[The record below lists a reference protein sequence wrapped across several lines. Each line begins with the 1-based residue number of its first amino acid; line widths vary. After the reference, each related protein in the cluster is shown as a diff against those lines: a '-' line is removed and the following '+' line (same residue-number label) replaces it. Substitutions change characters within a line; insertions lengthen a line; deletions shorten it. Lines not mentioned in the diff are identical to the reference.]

1 MARIQIEYTASV
13 EAYKAKLQELI
24 ALNETLMRASNSANV
39 SIQNLNKSA
48 SQAGGTSKIAS
59 QANTAQK
66 EAEKAQK
73 AAEAAEKAKAKAA
86 EAAEAA
92 KIKAAEKAQKVAEAL
107 AKKSQKEAEAAE
119 KAKVKAAE
127 ASENAKVR
135 AAEAAAKKREAAEFR
150 ILLAQERK
158 EKAAVKA
165 TEAAENARVKA
176 AEKAA
181 KERERL
187 EKQAIRATEMAEK
200 QRVRV
205 AQREAKERERLEKQA
220 VRAAEMAEKQRVRAT
235 QQAEKERVRA
245 TQQAERERARASQ
258 ERIRAEQNF
267 ARPLQGITS
276 YVAAA
281 FAIGSIVNFT
291 KELVQLIA
299 QLEIVQSRFN
309 FIYNGQEEGEKG
321 FLRLSE
327 RIRTLGLDYQ
337 STIEQFS
344 SFSIA
349 AQQAN
354 FTVLQTEDMFVRFA
368 SSLRAVGASNLQVQR
383 SFYALQQMMSKGVVA
398 AEELRRQ
405 MGESLPGAASIMYQA
420 YKKLHPESVQTER
433 DFMKLQEQGKILSR
447 EVLPEFINMLEKTFA
462 PALESKMNS
471 LTATIERTE
480 QAWLDFKFTLLDV
493 QPIKNA
499 LNTITEKLRDF
510 TNVSKARNLTAAE
523 KDAYD
528 RGVIGDVIIGA
539 GVGATLLKLIPT
551 LVNGFFTFLIQKAPQ
566 IGFNLAKAFTAAL
579 STIKVSGPAFLLSLQ
594 GDTAEGSSALGN
606 RAKSRM
612 DYEERRRIFAAEVEA
627 KKRTQ
632 IENDLRKRYPELN
645 GEAFAKRVQQALAIE
660 MAKIS
665 SLKIGIDVK
674 NLNTGLV
681 QARGQVSAK
690 DLFSSAE
697 LARLDYEAR
706 VAEAEKAA
714 SERQEASQRFRG
726 LDQEGRESFI
736 QTLTKELDFYG
747 KKVEEI
753 EQKFKDFPEKAEE
766 EIKKL
771 NERLRETGTLS
782 ANALNLPVGTRLTTG
797 DLREM
802 LQAYLADYLKIHQS
816 LLETDL
822 KREEEDKNALEA
834 RQKYLQGLVDLA
846 KIAVEKEKFQLQKR
860 GKDELGMETTNSKNL
875 LELQKKLSKAELDLA
890 NHNDRESSQKLLAN
904 KQEYQ
909 LKVEKLD
916 YEFSEY
922 EKNVAYE
929 RGVRT
934 INEQKAVLEKNLI
947 NLKEYQK
954 ESLQNTLDA
963 LDKDEQLLKI
973 GFEKKEILE
982 EEYSKRLEDINKK
995 RFDATKKYN
1004 VAILDLELASVEK
1017 KISLVQQEFA
1027 SFEMMTSDE
1036 MRLKEEAMRIE
1047 MEREIKQNEL
1057 LGELAEAR
1065 REKFNAE
1072 VKKMYADARKE
1083 DKEYFQ
1089 DLKDY
1094 IEEPFLSS
1102 GTKEIK
1108 DIDKEVQDRIVE
1120 YTQRVMAG
1128 RVRGTGAVEGFD
1140 PITGLPQVSQ
1150 GALVT
1155 VGSKEYNDTVDKIR
1169 QSGEKGKEGIT
1180 ENPFGLNDEQL
1191 RQIKDALNIVGN
1203 AFKDLYDLRME
1214 LARRANEAEL
1224 EMLEKR
1230 FNAGLMRENE
1240 YNEKVAE
1247 IKKRQAL
1254 AERDAAKF
1262 GIVLDT
1268 AQGIARIW
1276 AKNAFA
1282 PPVAAAL
1289 TALLLGVSA
1298 AQLNAVSSAPLP
1310 TFHEGGLDIRKN
1322 SKKKPDN
1329 GLKSDEFYAKLQEG
1343 ESVMTREE
1351 TRKYKDVL
1359 KAIRE
1364 DAMPIELMKAYK
1376 LPAYP
1381 RSIDKPSLMASNN
1394 TSLELAY
1401 QNAELVD
1408 AVKRNGAVTIRNAND
1423 IAEAIVS
1430 KSSFMKIANRRRIK

>member
-24 ALNETLMRASNSANV
+24 ALNETLMRVSNSANA

-73 AAEAAEKAKAKAA
+73 AAEAAEKAKVKAA

-92 KIKAAEKAQKVAEAL
+92 KIKAAEKAQKAAEAL

-127 ASENAKVR
+127 AAENAKVR

-200 QRVRV
+200 QRVRA

-220 VRAAEMAEKQRVRAT
+220 VRAAEMAEKQRVRAA
-235 QQAEKERVRA
+235 QQAEKEKVRA

-258 ERIRAEQNF
+258 ERMRAEQNV

-405 MGESLPGAASIMYQA
+405 MGESLPGAASLMYQA

-462 PALESKMNS
+462 PALESKINS

-510 TNVSKARNLTAAE
+510 TNVSKAQNLTAAE

-566 IGFNLAKAFTAAL
+566 IGFNLAKAFTTAL
-579 STIKVSGPAFLLSLQ
+579 STMKVSGPAFLLSLQ
-594 GDTAEGSSALGN
+594 GDTAEGSSALGD

-665 SLKIGIDVK
+665 NLKIGIDVK

-681 QARGQVSAK
+681 QARGQVSAR
-690 DLFSSAE
+690 DLFSTAE

-726 LDQEGRESFI
+726 LDQESRENI
-736 QTLTKELDFYG
+736 IENLTQTLDFYAT
-747 KKVEEI
+747 KIEEI
-753 EQKFKDFPEKAEE
+753 DKTYKDFPEKAGE

-771 NERLRETGTLS
+771 NAEERQMTTAG
-782 ANALNLPVGTRLTTG
+782 ANAFNLRAGTIIKTG

-802 LQAYLADYLKIHQS
+802 AQAYLADYLKIHQS

-834 RQKYLQGLVDLA
+834 RQRYLQGLVDLA
-846 KIAVEKEKFQLQKR
+846 KMAVEREKFELQKK

-890 NHNDRESSQKLLAN
+890 NHNDRETSQKLLAN

-916 YEFSEY
+916 YEL
-922 EKNVAYE
+922 VIE
-929 RGVRT
+929 RYV
-934 INEQKAVLEKNLI
+934 INSLLKKSGMNSYLAKIKLITGFLEK
-947 NLKEYQK
+947 
-954 ESLQNTLDA
+954 
-963 LDKDEQLLKI
+963 LDK
-973 GFEKKEILE
+973 
-982 EEYSKRLEDINKK
+982 S
-995 RFDATKKYN
+995 
-1004 VAILDLELASVEK
+1004 
-1017 KISLVQQEFA
+1017 
-1027 SFEMMTSDE
+1027 
-1036 MRLKEEAMRIE
+1036 
-1047 MEREIKQNEL
+1047 
-1057 LGELAEAR
+1057 
-1065 REKFNAE
+1065 
-1072 VKKMYADARKE
+1072 
-1083 DKEYFQ
+1083 
-1089 DLKDY
+1089 
-1094 IEEPFLSS
+1094 
-1102 GTKEIK
+1102 
-1108 DIDKEVQDRIVE
+1108 
-1120 YTQRVMAG
+1120 
-1128 RVRGTGAVEGFD
+1128 
-1140 PITGLPQVSQ
+1140 
-1150 GALVT
+1150 
-1155 VGSKEYNDTVDKIR
+1155 
-1169 QSGEKGKEGIT
+1169 
-1180 ENPFGLNDEQL
+1180 
-1191 RQIKDALNIVGN
+1191 
-1203 AFKDLYDLRME
+1203 
-1214 LARRANEAEL
+1214 
-1224 EMLEKR
+1224 
-1230 FNAGLMRENE
+1230 
-1240 YNEKVAE
+1240 
-1247 IKKRQAL
+1247 
-1254 AERDAAKF
+1254 
-1262 GIVLDT
+1262 
-1268 AQGIARIW
+1268 
-1276 AKNAFA
+1276 
-1282 PPVAAAL
+1282 
-1289 TALLLGVSA
+1289 
-1298 AQLNAVSSAPLP
+1298 
-1310 TFHEGGLDIRKN
+1310 
-1322 SKKKPDN
+1322 
-1329 GLKSDEFYAKLQEG
+1329 
-1343 ESVMTREE
+1343 
-1351 TRKYKDVL
+1351 
-1359 KAIRE
+1359 
-1364 DAMPIELMKAYK
+1364 
-1376 LPAYP
+1376 
-1381 RSIDKPSLMASNN
+1381 
-1394 TSLELAY
+1394 
-1401 QNAELVD
+1401 
-1408 AVKRNGAVTIRNAND
+1408 
-1423 IAEAIVS
+1423 
-1430 KSSFMKIANRRRIK
+1430 

>member
-127 ASENAKVR
+127 AAENAKVR

-276 YVAAA
+276 YVSAA

-405 MGESLPGAASIMYQA
+405 MGESLPGAASLMYQA

-433 DFMKLQEQGKILSR
+433 DFMKLQEEGKILSR

-462 PALESKMNS
+462 PALESKINS

-816 LLETDL
+816 LSETDL

-922 EKNVAYE
+922 EKKVAYE

-973 GFEKKEILE
+973 AFENEEFLE
-982 EEYSKRLEDINKK
+982 QEYSKRLEDINKK

-1140 PITGLPQVSQ
+1140 PTTGLPQVSQ

-1155 VGSKEYNDTVDKIR
+1155 VGSKEYNETVDKIR
-1169 QSGEKGKEGIT
+1169 QSGEKRKEGIT

-1247 IKKRQAL
+1247 VKKRQAL

-1262 GIVLDT
+1262 GIVLNT
-1268 AQGIARIW
+1268 AQGIANVW
-1276 AKNAFA
+1276 SKFGAV

>member
-59 QANTAQK
+59 QANNAQK

-86 EAAEAA
+86 EAAEA
-92 KIKAAEKAQKVAEAL
+92 
-107 AKKSQKEAEAAE
+107 
-119 KAKVKAAE
+119 
-127 ASENAKVR
+127 AKVR

-258 ERIRAEQNF
+258 ERMRAEQNV

-309 FIYNGQEEGEKG
+309 FIYSGQEEGEKG

-1169 QSGEKGKEGIT
+1169 QSGEKRKEGIT

>member
-24 ALNETLMRASNSANV
+24 ALNETLMRVSNSANA

-73 AAEAAEKAKAKAA
+73 AAEAAEKAKVKAA

-92 KIKAAEKAQKVAEAL
+92 KIKAAEKAQKAAEAL

-127 ASENAKVR
+127 AAENAKVR

-200 QRVRV
+200 QRVRA

-220 VRAAEMAEKQRVRAT
+220 VRAAEMAEKQRVRAA
-235 QQAEKERVRA
+235 QQAEKEKVRA

-258 ERIRAEQNF
+258 ERMRAEQNV

-405 MGESLPGAASIMYQA
+405 MGESLPGAASLMYQA

-462 PALESKMNS
+462 PALESKINS

-510 TNVSKARNLTAAE
+510 TNVSKAQNLTAAE

-566 IGFNLAKAFTAAL
+566 IGFNLAKAFTTAL
-579 STIKVSGPAFLLSLQ
+579 STMKVSGPAFLLSLQ
-594 GDTAEGSSALGN
+594 GDTAEGSSALGD

-665 SLKIGIDVK
+665 NLKIGIDVK

-681 QARGQVSAK
+681 QARGQVSAR
-690 DLFSSAE
+690 DLFSTAE

-726 LDQEGRESFI
+726 LDQESRENI
-736 QTLTKELDFYG
+736 IENLTQTLDFYAT
-747 KKVEEI
+747 KIEEI
-753 EQKFKDFPEKAEE
+753 DKTYKDFPEKAGE

-771 NERLRETGTLS
+771 NAEERQMTTAG
-782 ANALNLPVGTRLTTG
+782 ANAFNLRAGTIIKTG

-802 LQAYLADYLKIHQS
+802 AQAYLADYLKIHQS

-834 RQKYLQGLVDLA
+834 RQRYLQGLVDLA
-846 KIAVEKEKFQLQKR
+846 KMAVEREKFELQKK

-890 NHNDRESSQKLLAN
+890 NHNDRETSQKLLAN

-922 EKNVAYE
+922 EKKVAYE

-954 ESLQNTLDA
+954 ESLQNTLDV

-973 GFEKKEILE
+973 AFEKKEILE
-982 EEYSKRLEDINKK
+982 QEYSKRLEDINKK

-1072 VKKMYADARKE
+1072 VKKMYVDARKE
-1083 DKEYFQ
+1083 DNEYFQ

-1120 YTQRVMAG
+1120 YTERVMAG
-1128 RVRGTGAVEGFD
+1128 RVRRTGAVEGFD
-1140 PITGLPQVSQ
+1140 PITGLPQ

-1155 VGSKEYNDTVDKIR
+1155 VGSKEYNETVDKIR
-1169 QSGEKGKEGIT
+1169 QSGEKRKEGIT
-1180 ENPFGLNDEQL
+1180 ENPFGLSDKQL
-1191 RQIKDALNIVGN
+1191 SQIKDALNIVSN
-1203 AFKDLYDLRME
+1203 AFKDLYDVRME

-1224 EMLEKR
+1224 EMLDKR
-1230 FNAGLMRENE
+1230 LNAGLMRENE

-1247 IKKRQAL
+1247 VKKRQAL

-1262 GIVLDT
+1262 GIVLNT
-1268 AQGIARIW
+1268 AQGIANVW
-1276 AKNAFA
+1276 SKFASA

-1298 AQLNAVSSAPLP
+1298 AQLNAVNSAPLP

-1381 RSIDKPSLMASNN
+1381 RSIDKPSLMASNS

>member
-24 ALNETLMRASNSANV
+24 ALNETLMRVSNSANA

-92 KIKAAEKAQKVAEAL
+92 KIKAAEKAQKAAEAL

-187 EKQAIRATEMAEK
+187 EKQA
-200 QRVRV
+200 
-205 AQREAKERERLEKQA
+205 

-258 ERIRAEQNF
+258 ERMRAEQNV

-405 MGESLPGAASIMYQA
+405 MGESLPGAASLMYQA

-433 DFMKLQEQGKILSR
+433 DFMKLQEEGKILSR

-681 QARGQVSAK
+681 QARGQVSAR
-690 DLFSSAE
+690 DLFSPAE
-697 LARLDYEAR
+697 LARLDDEAR

-726 LDQEGRESFI
+726 FDQEIRESFI

-753 EQKFKDFPEKAEE
+753 EQTYKDFPEKQEE

-782 ANALNLPVGTRLTTG
+782 ANALNLPAGTIIKTG
-797 DLREM
+797 DFLEM
-802 LQAYLADYLKIHQS
+802 AQAYLADYLKIHQS
-816 LLETDL
+816 LSETDL

-1089 DLKDY
+1089 DLKEY

-1155 VGSKEYNDTVDKIR
+1155 VGSKEYNETVDKIR
-1169 QSGEKGKEGIT
+1169 QSGEKRKEGIT

>member
-24 ALNETLMRASNSANV
+24 ALNETLTRVSNSANA

-92 KIKAAEKAQKVAEAL
+92 KIKAAEKAQKAAEAL

-127 ASENAKVR
+127 AAENAKVR

-200 QRVRV
+200 QRVRA

-220 VRAAEMAEKQRVRAT
+220 VRAAEMAEKQRVRAA
-235 QQAEKERVRA
+235 QQAEKEKVRA

-258 ERIRAEQNF
+258 ERIRAEQNV

-405 MGESLPGAASIMYQA
+405 MGESLPGAASLMYQA

-433 DFMKLQEQGKILSR
+433 DFMKLQEEGKILSR

-462 PALESKMNS
+462 PALESKINS

-551 LVNGFFTFLIQKAPQ
+551 LVNGFFTFLIQKAPE
-566 IGFNLAKAFTAAL
+566 IGFNLAKAFTTAL
-579 STIKVSGPAFLLSLQ
+579 SAMRVSLPAFFLSLQ
-594 GDTAEGSSALGN
+594 GDTAEGSSALGD

-612 DYEERRRIFAAEVEA
+612 DYEERRRIFAAAVEA
-627 KKRTQ
+627 KKKTE

-690 DLFSSAE
+690 DLFSPAE

-726 LDQEGRESFI
+726 LDQESRENI
-736 QTLTKELDFYG
+736 IEDLTQTLDFYAT
-747 KKVEEI
+747 KIEEI
-753 EQKFKDFPEKAEE
+753 DKTYKDFPEKAGE

-771 NERLRETGTLS
+771 NAEKTQITTAG
-782 ANALNLPVGTRLTTG
+782 ANAFNLRAGTILKTG

-802 LQAYLADYLKIHQS
+802 AQAYLADYLKIHQS

-1089 DLKDY
+1089 DLKQY

-1128 RVRGTGAVEGFD
+1128 RVRGAGAVEGFD

-1169 QSGEKGKEGIT
+1169 ESGEKRKEPIT

-1203 AFKDLYDLRME
+1203 AFKDLYDVRME

-1224 EMLEKR
+1224 EMLDKR
-1230 FNAGLMRENE
+1230 LNAGLMRENE

-1247 IKKRQAL
+1247 VKKRQAL

-1262 GIVLDT
+1262 GIVLNT
-1268 AQGIARIW
+1268 AQGIANVW
-1276 AKNAFA
+1276 SKFGAV

-1289 TALLLGVSA
+1289 TALLVGVSA
-1298 AQLNAVSSAPLP
+1298 AQLNAVNSAPLP

-1381 RSIDKPSLMASNN
+1381 RSIDKPSLMASNSN
-1394 TSLELAY
+1394 SLELAY

>member
-258 ERIRAEQNF
+258 ERMRAEQNV

-276 YVAAA
+276 YVSAA

-1140 PITGLPQVSQ
+1140 PTTGLPQVSQ

-1169 QSGEKGKEGIT
+1169 QSGEKRKEGIT

>member
-24 ALNETLMRASNSANV
+24 ALNETLTRVSNSANA

-92 KIKAAEKAQKVAEAL
+92 KIKAAEKAQKAAEAL

-127 ASENAKVR
+127 AAENAKVR

-200 QRVRV
+200 QRVRA

-220 VRAAEMAEKQRVRAT
+220 VRAAEMAEKQRVRAA
-235 QQAEKERVRA
+235 QQAEKEKVRA

-258 ERIRAEQNF
+258 ERIRAEQNV

-327 RIRTLGLDYQ
+327 GIRTLGLDYQ

-405 MGESLPGAASIMYQA
+405 MGESLPGAASLMYQA

-433 DFMKLQEQGKILSR
+433 DFMKLQEEGKILSR

-462 PALESKMNS
+462 PALESKINS

-551 LVNGFFTFLIQKAPQ
+551 LVNGFFTFLIQKAPE
-566 IGFNLAKAFTAAL
+566 IGFNLAKAFTTAL
-579 STIKVSGPAFLLSLQ
+579 SAMRVSLPAFFLSLQ
-594 GDTAEGSSALGN
+594 GDTAEGSSALGD

-612 DYEERRRIFAAEVEA
+612 DYEERRRIFAAAVEA
-627 KKRTQ
+627 KKKTE

-690 DLFSSAE
+690 DLFSPAE

-726 LDQEGRESFI
+726 LDQESRENI
-736 QTLTKELDFYG
+736 IEDLTQTLDFYAT
-747 KKVEEI
+747 KIEEI
-753 EQKFKDFPEKAEE
+753 DKTYKDFPEKAGE

-771 NERLRETGTLS
+771 NAEKTQITTAG
-782 ANALNLPVGTRLTTG
+782 ANAFNLRAGTILKTG

-802 LQAYLADYLKIHQS
+802 AQAYLADYLKIHQS

-1089 DLKDY
+1089 DLKQY

-1128 RVRGTGAVEGFD
+1128 RVRGAGAVEGFD

-1169 QSGEKGKEGIT
+1169 ESGEKRKEPIT

-1203 AFKDLYDLRME
+1203 AFKDLYDVRME

-1224 EMLEKR
+1224 EMLDKR
-1230 FNAGLMRENE
+1230 LNAGLMRENE

-1247 IKKRQAL
+1247 VKKRQAL

-1262 GIVLDT
+1262 GIVLNT
-1268 AQGIARIW
+1268 AQGIANVW
-1276 AKNAFA
+1276 SKFGAV

-1289 TALLLGVSA
+1289 TALLVGVSA
-1298 AQLNAVSSAPLP
+1298 AQLNAVNSAPLP

-1381 RSIDKPSLMASNN
+1381 RSIDKPSLMASNSN
-1394 TSLELAY
+1394 SLELAY

>member
-1 MARIQIEYTASV
+1 
-13 EAYKAKLQELI
+13 
-24 ALNETLMRASNSANV
+24 
-39 SIQNLNKSA
+39 
-48 SQAGGTSKIAS
+48 
-59 QANTAQK
+59 
-66 EAEKAQK
+66 AQK

-92 KIKAAEKAQKVAEAL
+92 KIKAAEKAQKAAEAL

-127 ASENAKVR
+127 AAENAKVR

-200 QRVRV
+200 QRVRA

-258 ERIRAEQNF
+258 ERMRAEQNV

-405 MGESLPGAASIMYQA
+405 MGESLPGAASLMYQA

-665 SLKIGIDVK
+665 NLKIGIDVK

-690 DLFSSAE
+690 DLFSPAE
-697 LARLDYEAR
+697 IARLDYEAR

-747 KKVEEI
+747 KKVEDI
-753 EQKFKDFPEKAEE
+753 EQKFKDFPEKAGE

-797 DLREM
+797 DFREM
-802 LQAYLADYLKIHQS
+802 AQAYLADYLKIHQS
-816 LLETDL
+816 LSETDL

-1089 DLKDY
+1089 DLKEY

-1155 VGSKEYNDTVDKIR
+1155 VGSKEYNETVDKIR
-1169 QSGEKGKEGIT
+1169 QSGEKRKEGIT

>member
-24 ALNETLMRASNSANV
+24 ALNETLMRVSNSANA

-92 KIKAAEKAQKVAEAL
+92 KIKAAEKAQKAAEAL

-127 ASENAKVR
+127 AAENAKVR

-200 QRVRV
+200 QRVRA

-258 ERIRAEQNF
+258 ERMRAEQNV

-405 MGESLPGAASIMYQA
+405 MGESLPGAASLMYQA

-665 SLKIGIDVK
+665 NLKIGIDVK

-690 DLFSSAE
+690 DLFSPAE
-697 LARLDYEAR
+697 IARLDYEAR

-747 KKVEEI
+747 KKVEDI
-753 EQKFKDFPEKAEE
+753 EQKFKDFPEKAGE

-797 DLREM
+797 DFREM
-802 LQAYLADYLKIHQS
+802 AQAYLADYLKIHQS
-816 LLETDL
+816 LSETDL

-1089 DLKDY
+1089 DLKEY

-1155 VGSKEYNDTVDKIR
+1155 VGSKEYNETVDKIR
-1169 QSGEKGKEGIT
+1169 QSGEKRKEGIT

>member
-92 KIKAAEKAQKVAEAL
+92 KVKAAEKAQKVAEAL

-181 KERERL
+181 KERERI

-276 YVAAA
+276 YVSAA

-405 MGESLPGAASIMYQA
+405 MGESLPGAASLMYQA

-433 DFMKLQEQGKILSR
+433 DFMKLQEEGKILSR

-816 LLETDL
+816 LSETDL

-922 EKNVAYE
+922 EKKVAYE

-973 GFEKKEILE
+973 AFENEEFLE
-982 EEYSKRLEDINKK
+982 QEYSKRLEDINKK

-1140 PITGLPQVSQ
+1140 PTTGLPQVSQ

-1169 QSGEKGKEGIT
+1169 QSGEKRKEGIT

-1262 GIVLDT
+1262 GIVLNT
-1268 AQGIARIW
+1268 AQGIANVW
-1276 AKNAFA
+1276 SKFGAV

-1298 AQLNAVSSAPLP
+1298 AQLNAVNSAPLP